1 MAKRPYRPKGAKI
14 ITRKKVIGVKVGTNN
29 SSSGNPRRG
38 WICYSLNADK
48 LGFVDEGY
56 SGSQAVDWVFPNN
69 LLTTRNGRG
78 IEITPKQYN
87 TLRKNAV
94 FWG

>member
-1 MAKRPYRPKGAKI
+1 M
-14 ITRKKVIGVKVGTNN
+14 KVGAGN

-38 WICYSLNADK
+38 WICYSLNGDK
-48 LGFVDEGY
+48 MGFVDEGY

-69 LLTTRNGRG
+69 VLTTRNGNG
-78 IEITPKQYN
+78 IEITPKEYN
-87 TLRKNAV
+87 KLRKGAV